1 MLTVLLLRMLALQCA
16 EHHPHPD
23 CAGHSVNA
31 LQGRWQKNKDVYWYT
46 RDTGDRDAA
55 EAAELL
61 AVKQREEDLMA
72 EVLFMHAN
80 GCSQTGRTDTGQG
93 GGCKGAQSGS
103 LRHQIL

>member
-1 MLTVLLLRMLALQCA
+1 MRAADADIPATSVCESKCA
-16 EHHPHPD
+16 RRHHHPA

-31 LQGRWQKNKDVYWYT
+31 LQGMWQKNKDVYWYT

-72 EVLFMHAN
+72 EVLCMHPH
-80 GCSQTGRTDTGQG
+80 
-93 GGCKGAQSGS
+93 QSGAYMPTVR
-103 LRHQIL
+103 L

>member
-16 EHHPHPD
+16 EHHHHPD

-46 RDTGDRDAA
+46 RDAGDRDAA

-72 EVLFMHAN
+72 EVLSMHAQ
-80 GCSQTGRTDTGQG
+80 GCSQMDRHSAGR
-93 GGCKGAQSGS
+93 
-103 LRHQIL
+103 